1 MFINK
6 CLFFC
11 LNYGSMSKLGDGIVF
26 NDFSVL
32 KPEKKSE
39 TWQIIFCFVEMFVSN
54 QLEFLYNIILHIL
67 AFWYHPK
74 QKYPY
79 KFI

>member
-1 MFINK
+1 MCFFLSNWLYSSTFSCPLVFALVFTRTVKGMFINK

-39 TWQIIFCFVEMFVSN
+39 T
-54 QLEFLYNIILHIL
+54 
-67 AFWYHPK
+67 
-74 QKYPY
+74 
-79 KFI
+79 